1 MWRHLSAFVFG
12 NPASARLPERV
23 RLAIVADQYQS
34 EMLIGWVQFALVL
47 FVAVLYGV
55 SPKTAPVTIHS
66 PEPWA
71 IGLYLLF
78 TVGRLAAGYGG
89 FLPRWLLLLSVIA
102 DMALLM
108 VLIWTFHLK
117 YAQPAPFYL
126 KAPTL
131 LYVFI
136 FIALRA
142 LRFDPR
148 YVVAAGL
155 AAAVGWLGM
164 LWYALADMQNSIL
177 GAGDSLI
184 TRDYVLYM
192 TSNRVLIGAEI
203 DKIISILLVTA
214 VLAVALIRAQR
225 LLVRSTVAGT
235 AAHDLSRFVSPEV
248 ARRIVS
254 ADQAIE
260 PGDGEVKTATVM
272 FTDIEGFSGIS
283 ERLGPTALVRALN
296 DYFAAASAVIER
308 NGGVIS
314 QFNGDAL
321 LITFNTVRPD
331 PDHAANAVRCALE
344 LTRVMG
350 STTFGGLLWRTRCG
364 INTGEFVAGAVGT
377 KERLIFTVHGDE
389 VNIAARLEQMNKQ
402 HGTYILAAERT
413 VAACGDAFGFEC
425 IGEVPVRGRQGGVTV
440 YALR

>member
-1 MWRHLSAFVFG
+1 
-12 NPASARLPERV
+12 
-23 RLAIVADQYQS
+23 
-34 EMLIGWVQFALVL
+34 MLIGWVQFGLVL
-47 FVAVLYGV
+47 FFAVLYAV
-55 SPKTAPVTIHS
+55 SPKTAPVTLRS

-78 TVGRLAAGYGG
+78 TVARLAAGHRG
-89 FLPRWLLLLSVIA
+89 FLPRWLLLASVVA

-108 VLIWTFHLK
+108 VLIWSFHIK

-148 YVVAAGL
+148 YVAAAGL
-155 AAAVGWLGM
+155 AAAAGWLLM
-164 LWYALADMQNSIL
+164 LWYALADAQNSIL
-177 GAGDSLI
+177 GASESAV
-184 TRDYVLYM
+184 TRDYVLCM

-214 VLAVALIRAQR
+214 VLAIALVRAQR
-225 LLVRSTVAGT
+225 LLVRSTADST
-235 AAHDLSRFVSPEV
+235 AAHDLSRFVAPEV

-254 ADQAIE
+254 ADEAMQ
-260 PGDGEVKTATVM
+260 PGDGEVRTATVM

-283 ERLGPTALVRALN
+283 EKLGPTGLMRALN
-296 DYFAAASAVIER
+296 DYFAAACAVVDR
-308 NGGVIS
+308 HGGTIT

-321 LITFNTVRPD
+321 LVTFNTVKPD
-331 PDHAANAVRCALE
+331 PDHAASAVRCALE
-344 LTRVMG
+344 LTGLMG
-350 STTFGGLLWRTRCG
+350 SALFGGLPWRTRCG
-364 INTGEFVAGAVGT
+364 INTGDFVSGAVGSA
-377 KERLIFTVHGDE
+377 ERLIFTVHGDE

-402 HGTYILAAERT
+402 HGTYIMASQST
-413 VAACGDAFGFEC
+413 VTACGADFGFDR
-425 IGEVPVRGRQGGVTV
+425 IGEVPVRGRQAGVTV

>member
-1 MWRHLSAFVFG
+1 
-12 NPASARLPERV
+12 
-23 RLAIVADQYQS
+23 
-34 EMLIGWVQFALVL
+34 
-47 FVAVLYGV
+47 
-55 SPKTAPVTIHS
+55 
-66 PEPWA
+66 
-71 IGLYLLF
+71 
-78 TVGRLAAGYGG
+78 
-89 FLPRWLLLLSVIA
+89 
-102 DMALLM
+102 
-108 VLIWTFHLK
+108 
-117 YAQPAPFYL
+117 
-126 KAPTL
+126 
-131 LYVFI
+131 
-136 FIALRA
+136 
-142 LRFDPR
+142 
-148 YVVAAGL
+148 
-155 AAAVGWLGM
+155 M

-177 GAGDSLI
+177 GAVDSI
-184 TRDYVLYM
+184 VTRDYVLYM

-203 DKIISILLVTA
+203 DKIISILLVTG

-235 AAHDLSRFVSPEV
+235 AALDLSRFVSPEV
-248 ARRIVS
+248 AQRIVS
-254 ADQAIE
+254 ADRAIE

-308 NGGVIS
+308 NGGIIS

-331 PDHAANAVRCALE
+331 PDHAANAVRCAVE

-377 KERLIFTVHGDE
+377 KDRLIFTVHGDE

-413 VAACGDAFGFEC
+413 VAACGGAFAFDC

-440 YALR
+440 YALRQAHTSPANPAKTSA